1 MFKST
6 FVNPENLTQNFILT
20 HWLNNTT
27 SLSLPPLSF
36 KEGIIYSQTLR
47 YNIIIS
53 KDHVL
58 QEEINSPTCT
68 LLARISTAPYH

>member
-58 QEEINSPTCT
+58 QEEINNLTCT